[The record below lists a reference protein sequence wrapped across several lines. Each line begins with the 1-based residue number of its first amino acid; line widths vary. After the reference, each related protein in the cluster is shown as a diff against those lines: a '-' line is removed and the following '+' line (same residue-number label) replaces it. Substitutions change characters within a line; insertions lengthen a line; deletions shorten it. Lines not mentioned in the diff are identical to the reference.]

1 MRSLFI
7 TGMLTLV
14 LLGCSERNTL
24 PQENVSSE
32 INEKRVSSAD
42 SEPGNW
48 FTTGRTFGET
58 HYSPLTQINS
68 NTIST
73 LGFAW
78 NYDTGTTRGLE
89 ATPIVVDGKMYT
101 SGTWGSVYSLDAK
114 LEKNFGILNLPW
126 INKWRWMP
134 VAIL

>member
-1 MRSLFI
+1 MKKIIKTFFNMRILFI

-14 LLGCSERNTL
+14 LLGCSERNT
-24 PQENVSSE
+24 PSQENVSSE
-32 INEKRVSSAD
+32 INEERVSSAD

-101 SGTWGSVYSLDAK
+101 CLLYTSDAAD
-114 LEKNFGILNLPW
+114 E
-126 INKWRWMP
+126 
-134 VAIL
+134 